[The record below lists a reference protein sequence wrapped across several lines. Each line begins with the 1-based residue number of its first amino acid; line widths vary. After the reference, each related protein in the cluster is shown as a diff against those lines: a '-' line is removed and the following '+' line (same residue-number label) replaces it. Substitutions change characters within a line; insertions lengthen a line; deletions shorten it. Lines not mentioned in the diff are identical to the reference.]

1 MPRRSLP
8 LFQTL
13 SLSLSTTQRL
23 TLWRLFRQ
31 RPGCIA
37 EVIRC
42 GQPLPPNV
50 HSTGYWMNGV
60 AKLRLTQEQ
69 EELLDNLQARILPQ
83 LDLVRRLG
91 QLVLPGVEG
100 GA

>member
-1 MPRRSLP
+1 M
-8 LFQTL
+8 
-13 SLSLSTTQRL
+13 
-23 TLWRLFRQ
+23 
-31 RPGCIA
+31 
-37 EVIRC
+37 
-42 GQPLPPNV
+42 NV
-50 HSTGYWMNGV
+50 V
-60 AKLRLTQEQ
+60 AKLHLTREQ